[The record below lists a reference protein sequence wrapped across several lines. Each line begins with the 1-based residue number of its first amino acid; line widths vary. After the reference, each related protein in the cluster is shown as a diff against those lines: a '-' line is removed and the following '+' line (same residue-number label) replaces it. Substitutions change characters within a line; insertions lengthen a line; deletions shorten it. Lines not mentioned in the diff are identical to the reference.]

1 MKTFDLQALGFEGDS
16 FFFIDQTRLPFEEVK
31 VRSNDYERISLAIE
45 RLEIRGAPAIGCA
58 AAYALAL
65 SYKQGNKEIFQNAY
79 ERLKRTRPTAVNLFH
94 GLDTIYTVFSSGGD
108 YNDCIN
114 TALAYHKAD
123 AQSCRSISVYGGE
136 LLAGKKNPITIC
148 NTGAFAVGGEGTAL
162 GVIKQLHKVNPLRL
176 VTACE
181 TRPLL
186 QGARL
191 TAFELDKAG
200 IPFRLIADSA
210 SAFFMDR
217 GEIDF
222 AIAGADRIAVNGDTA
237 NKIGTLMLAQ
247 LCSIYKIP
255 FYIAAPFSTID
266 AEISSGDAIPVEF
279 RSPSELHSARGVQI
293 TSGTFPA
300 ANPAFDVTPSHLI
313 SGIITDKG
321 FYSYPYAFSK

>member
-1 MKTFDLQALGFEGDS
+1 MTISDLQSLGFDGQS
-16 FFFIDQTRLPFEEVK
+16 FYFIDQTKLPFEEVT

-65 SYKQGNKEIFQNAY
+65 SYQSGSREVFEKAH
-79 ERLKRTRPTAVNLFH
+79 ERLRGTRPTAVNLFH
-94 GLDTIYTVFSSGGD
+94 GLDAIYTVFKSGGKFQ
-108 YNDCIN
+108 DCLN
-114 TALAYHKAD
+114 EAVTYHQSD
-123 AQSCRSISVYGGE
+123 IQSCRSISIYGAE
-136 LLAGKKNPITIC
+136 LLAGRKRPITIC

-162 GVIKQLHKVNPLRL
+162 GVIKKLHTVNPLEL

-191 TAFELDKAG
+191 TAFELRRAG
-200 IPFRLIADSA
+200 LPFRLIADSA
-210 SAFFMDR
+210 AAFFMSR

-222 AIAGADRIAVNGDTA
+222 AIAGADRIASNGDTA

-247 LCSIYKIP
+247 LCGIYNIP

-266 AEISSGDAIPVEF
+266 TGISSGAEIPVEF
-279 RSPSELHSARGVQI
+279 RSASELHFARGVQI
-293 TSGTFPA
+293 TSQDYPA

-321 FYSYPYAFSK
+321 FFTHPYSFTK